1 MARPVRTLMPGSS
14 ERCPRGYICGQ
25 DVYQGMIQL
34 LQVKSEKSK
43 SVEGWPCS
51 FSGSPVGHSGR
62 GGCFTH
68 ALAPNGSNSNASV
81 FLQQVLQSI
90 TSLHKLLSAL
100 QVGWPLIPVLHA
112 MCPSCTHQA
121 VTATCASPPSLRPL
135 LLSYPRVAN
144 YPAASL
150 CSAYWRSS
158 RN

>member
-51 FSGSPVGHSGR
+51 FSGSPGGHNGK

-100 QVGWPLIPVLHA
+100 QVGWPLIPLLHA
-112 MCPSCTHQA
+112 MCPSCIPPGSNSDLRFTP
-121 VTATCASPPSLRPL
+121 VSPSPSPFISTCGQLPCSQLVFSLL
-135 LLSYPRVAN
+135 AQQ
-144 YPAASL
+144 
-150 CSAYWRSS
+150 
-158 RN
+158 